1 MKNIILKLNELPY
14 ITGGIYTSP
23 RTFPFIILPPGIN
36 TKEQNTEEANSN
48 WTASQDKNNLND
60 FWYNFMVF
68 ILGVKKIL
76 EMY

>member
-1 MKNIILKLNELPY
+1 MELFHYSICIWKNIILKLNELPY

-48 WTASQDKNNLND
+48 
-60 FWYNFMVF
+60 
-68 ILGVKKIL
+68 
-76 EMY
+76 